1 MLSRFIRIAGVFTI
15 YYSQPLAVCAQ
26 PNVIIVMTDD
36 QGYPELSAHGNPI
49 LHTPNLDRLHGQS
62 IRFSDYHVS
71 PMCTPTRGQ
80 LLTGL
85 DAARNGAVNV
95 SSGRALL
102 RSENPTMANYFG
114 DAGYSTG
121 IFGKWHLGAN
131 YPYRPQDRGFQESVW
146 YPSSSIPSVPAY
158 WGNDYFDDVYV
169 HNGKEKLAVSP
180 QNLVPRLPW
189 EVCWRGECWLGTGIL
204 VRAVALKKASRND
217 TLVEMYA

>member
-1 MLSRFIRIAGVFTI
+1 METQ
-15 YYSQPLAVCAQ
+15 YSIPLTWTVC
-26 PNVIIVMTDD
+26 MDT
-36 QGYPELSAHGNPI
+36 
-49 LHTPNLDRLHGQS
+49 QS

-102 RSENPTMANYFG
+102 RSENPTMANYFA
-114 DAGYSTG
+114 DAGYLTG
-121 IFGKWHLGAN
+121 VFGKWHLGAN

-158 WGNDYFDDVYV
+158 W
-169 HNGKEKLAVSP
+169 ERLLRRRLCP
-180 QNLVPRLPW
+180 QREGETVQGLLRRRLLQ
-189 EVCWRGECWLGTGIL
+189 RG
-204 VRAVALKKASRND
+204 
-217 TLVEMYA
+217 

>member
-1 MLSRFIRIAGVFTI
+1 
-15 YYSQPLAVCAQ
+15 
-26 PNVIIVMTDD
+26 MTDD

-169 HNGKEKLAVSP
+169 HNGKEKQFKGYCADVFFNEAKRFISESV
-180 QNLVPRLPW
+180 QK
-189 EVCWRGECWLGTGIL
+189 
-204 VRAVALKKASRND
+204 KKAF
-217 TLVEMYA
+217 LVLSCHQYSAWSLLAEG